1 MITAYRLI
9 AFGVFLLFWWAV
21 SFTSLFIPTPAAAAA
36 AAGVMFTA
44 DVAIHRAIAQ
54 SLFVCGTGLGLGILV
69 GIPLGLLMGG
79 HADGAVAL

>member
-9 AFGVFLLFWWAV
+9 AFAVFILLWWAA
-21 SFTSLFIPTPAAAAA
+21 SFTSPFIPTPAATAA

-44 DVAIHRAIAQ
+44 DVAIYRAIAQ
-54 SLFVCGTGLGLGILV
+54 SLFVYGTGLGLGILV

-79 HADGAVAL
+79 FRIFGRTL